1 MLPRDQLR
9 CHRRAYLLENEFG
22 AVDCTVSLTVR
33 MTVLM
38 TVRRTVA
45 GTVMVTI
52 LMLVMASIL
61 TARRLVGGARSALCR
76 AAHAP

>member
-1 MLPRDQLR
+1 MVLQPRR
-9 CHRRAYLLENEFG
+9 HRRARPVENEFG
-22 AVDCTVSLTVR
+22 AVDCTVSLTVPR
-33 MTVLM
+33 TVL
-38 TVRRTVA
+38 RTVTENVA
-45 GTVMVTI
+45 ATI